1 MLNDEVMENLLCHYF
16 MKNFTIEAQA
26 QIMQIFEDV
35 IRQAEEANIY
45 ATVSELLSDTDAY
58 ISRQLSATDDEYV

>member
-35 IRQAEEANIY
+35 IRQTEEANIY
-45 ATVSELLSDTDAY
+45 ATVSELLDK
-58 ISRQLSATDDEYV
+58 

>member
-1 MLNDEVMENLLCHYF
+1 MRKSVQSKVIYMLNDEVMENLLCHYF

-45 ATVSELLSDTDAY
+45 ATVSELLDK
-58 ISRQLSATDDEYV
+58 